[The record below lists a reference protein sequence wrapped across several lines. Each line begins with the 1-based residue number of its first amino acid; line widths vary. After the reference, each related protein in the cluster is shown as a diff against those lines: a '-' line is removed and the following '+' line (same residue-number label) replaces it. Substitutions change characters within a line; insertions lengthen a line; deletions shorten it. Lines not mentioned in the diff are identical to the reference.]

1 MQKQKINMI
10 VDYKTLVSDEDYK
23 INPNRHNYLVFIH
36 HLVKKKDDK
45 VGSYCA
51 RKNLQSP

>member
-1 MQKQKINMI
+1 MQKQKINMV
-10 VDYKTLVSDEDYK
+10 VDYKILVSDEDYK
-23 INPNRHNYLVFIH
+23 INPNRYNYLVFIH